1 LRAPNYGAVHLW
13 LAATYARLGQMEEAR
28 GEAENVRRLDPDFT
42 IERTARTTIA
52 FKHDEHSSDC
62 FDAMRMAGLPER

>member
-1 LRAPNYGAVHLW
+1 
-13 LAATYARLGQMEEAR
+13 MEEAR
-28 GEAENVRRLDPDFT
+28 GEAERVLQLDPDFT
-42 IERTARTTIA
+42 IERTAQTTIT